1 MTALT
6 AQQKESLVKLLI
18 EGFKKGDPEMVKGCM
33 ERGCD
38 PLATAAEPGTSTHRA
53 GIQWAMYYFN
63 AKCADELFAT
73 TSVNAKDAAGETPIF
88 TALREGK
95 PAAVE
100 YLMKRGANPLVQNR
114 NGNVAADIA
123 VNMRTD
129 GQSYRDTRDR
139 ILKALTGPVVAEE
152 RAATAEFNTA
162 SASDV
167 KVMKTITLQKP
178 DGEAASPDDASPAGK
193 TPGFKL

>member
-1 MTALT
+1 MTSLS
-6 AQQKESLVKLLI
+6 AQQKEALIRLLI
-18 EGFKKGDPEMVKGCM
+18 EAFKKSDPEMVKGVM

-38 PLATAAEPGTSTHRA
+38 PLATAAEPGTSTRRA

-73 TSVNAKDAAGETPIF
+73 TSVNARDSAGETPIF

-100 YLMKRGANPLVQNR
+100 YLMKRGADPLAQNS
-114 NGNVAADIA
+114 NGHVASDIA
-123 VNMRTD
+123 IGMRTD

-139 ILKALTGPVVAEE
+139 ILKALAGPVVKEE
-152 RAATAEFNTA
+152 QGPAAEFNTTA
-162 SASDV
+162 SADV

-178 DGEAASPDDASPAGK
+178 DSDPDDATSAGK